1 MFDFTLGGF
10 TNFFFGMIT
19 GIFLFSAT
27 LVYLIVR
34 GKNIDVS
41 DITRPQVEVND
52 DDLKQLI
59 IGRQKKLKR
68 TLKLNRESI
77 AKITFDIS
85 YELIE
90 EIARYFF
97 PNSKYPMLELSV
109 HELIT
114 LNHYI
119 SDRIND
125 ILDKPIL
132 KNTKNIRVT
141 NIMKMYDR
149 KRMVEQSR
157 AVKWTKKYKVGKV
170 LKYGSMAVNVVNP
183 VYWFRKLVINTSI
196 DVITRKI
203 CVVIIGVVGEE
214 TVKIYSKKVFDEEN
228 QLGLVDDQV
237 ERYLQGDDDD
247 DEEDYDA

>member
-1 MFDFTLGGF
+1 MFDFSLGGF

-19 GIFLFSAT
+19 GIFLFTAT
-27 LVYLIVR
+27 MVYLIVR
-34 GKNIDVS
+34 GKNVDVS

-52 DDLKQLI
+52 EELKQLI

-68 TLKLNRESI
+68 SLKLNRDSV
-77 AKITFDIS
+77 AKLTFDIS

-97 PNSKYPMLELSV
+97 PNSKYPMMELSV
-109 HELIT
+109 HELIS

-119 SDRIND
+119 SNRIDD

-141 NIMKMYDR
+141 NIMKMYD
-149 KRMVEQSR
+149 KKKMVEESR
-157 AVKWTKKYKVGKV
+157 AMKWTKKYKVGKI
-170 LKYGSMAVNVVNP
+170 LKYGSMAVNAVNP

-196 DVITRKI
+196 DVITRKV

-214 TVKIYSKKVFDEEN
+214 TVKIYSKKVFDEDHDLN
-228 QLGLVDDQV
+228 LVDDQV
-237 ERYLQGDDDD
+237 ESYLQGGDDD
-247 DEEDYDA
+247 DEEDLDA